1 MVYMEVMALFYYLAG
16 NNPLEMQLRYP
27 PWLPTKLETNR
38 ELFPDHLSSM
48 FHGAWWVLVHSGK
61 KHAIQ

>member
-1 MVYMEVMALFYYLAG
+1 MVYMEVMTLFYYLASS
-16 NNPLEMQLRYP
+16 NPLEMQLRYP
-27 PWLPTKLETNR
+27 SWLPTELETT
-38 ELFPDHLSSM
+38 ELFRDHLSSM

>member
-1 MVYMEVMALFYYLAG
+1 MVYMEVMALFYYLAS

-38 ELFPDHLSSM
+38 KLFRDHLSSM
-48 FHGAWWVLVHSGK
+48 FHGAWWVLVH
-61 KHAIQ
+61 